1 METEALS
8 MHNIY
13 KKIIGHEQNLLEFL
27 HFYICHILCSV
38 LYLFGPFRLKLTSP
52 YLVELVC

>member
-27 HFYICHILCSV
+27 HFTSATSCV
-38 LYLFGPFRLKLTSP
+38 LFCIYLDLLD
-52 YLVELVC
+52 LN